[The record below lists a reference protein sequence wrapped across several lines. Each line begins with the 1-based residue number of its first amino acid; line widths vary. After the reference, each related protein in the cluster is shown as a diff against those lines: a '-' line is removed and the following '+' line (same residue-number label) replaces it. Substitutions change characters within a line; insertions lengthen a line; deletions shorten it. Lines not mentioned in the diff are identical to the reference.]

1 MIATERCSVPSCG
14 SYPFRD
20 IFLGNKMTDP
30 AKSYRLTFTEHPE
43 YLYANL
49 TGSTISA
56 EIIRDY
62 VGEIVAKCEATG
74 KNRILLYR
82 DIPAVLSEGEV
93 FFTVSESL
101 DALAGKK
108 LALVNPH
115 SAIDAEV
122 DFGVTVG
129 QNRGG
134 KYGSFTD
141 VAAAEAWLLKDKY
154 IENG

>member
-1 MIATERCSVPSCG
+1 
-14 SYPFRD
+14 
-20 IFLGNKMTDP
+20 MTDP
-30 AKSYRLTFTEHPE
+30 AQPYLLTFTIHPE

-49 TGSTISA
+49 KGDTISSK
-56 EIIRDY
+56 IIRDY
-62 VGEIVAKCEATG
+62 ISELVAKCEETG
-74 KNRILLYR
+74 KHRILLYR

-115 SAIDAEV
+115 AAIMPEV

-134 KYGSFTD
+134 NYRCFSS
-141 VAAAEAWLLKDKY
+141 VAAAEAWLLKSM
-154 IENG
+154 NPR